1 MDYTTDRA
9 NIWHPYAS
17 AVTPPPVLGASASD
31 GACIVLDDGTRL
43 IDGISSWWCAAHGH
57 SSPAVVQAIQSQA
70 SKLPHVM
77 FAGFTHHPAMALA
90 ERLNQ
95 LMPSGL
101 NRYFYADSGSIAV
114 ECALKMAIQYQ
125 SAVGHLHRCRIAALK
140 GGYHGDT
147 LGAMSVSDPGGMHRI
162 FRGVLPEQ
170 FFAERPACR
179 FDGDWADADFASMES
194 LLDRHSDE
202 LAAVIVEP
210 IFQGANA
217 MWFYHP
223 EYLRKLRAACTER
236 GILLIF
242 DEIATGFGRTGR
254 LFASEYAGVQPD
266 IMTIGKALTAGTIS
280 LAVAAASDRVAAPI
294 QAFLHGPT
302 FMANPLACAAACAS
316 LDLLSSYDW
325 KSEVNRI
332 ESRLKANLASC
343 RTCANVRDVRVLGAI
358 GALEVDR
365 IPDPE
370 TTRKIVLETGVWLRP
385 YDHFIYTMPPF
396 VTDDAVLDR
405 IASAMRILADAV

>member
-1 MDYTTDRA
+1 MDYATDRA

-31 GACIVLDDGTRL
+31 GAYLTLDDGTHL

-57 SSPAVVQAIQSQA
+57 SRPEVVEAIRRQAQS
-70 SKLPHVM
+70 LPHVM
-77 FAGFTHHPAMALA
+77 FAGFTHRPAMELA
-90 ERLNQ
+90 ERLNT
-95 LMPSGL
+95 LMPCGL

-125 SAVGHLHRCRIAALK
+125 AATGHPGRCRIAALK

-147 LGAMSVSDPGGMHRI
+147 VGAMAVSDPGGMHRVFHGI
-162 FRGVLPEQ
+162 LPRQ
-170 FFAERPACR
+170 FFAGRPACR
-179 FDGDWADADFASMES
+179 FGGEWDDKDFASMEA
-194 LLDRHSDE
+194 LLNEHGDE

-223 EYLRKLRAACTER
+223 EYLRKLRAACMAR
-236 GILLIF
+236 GVLLIF

-254 LFASEYAGVQPD
+254 LFASEYAGVTPD

-280 LAVAAASDRVAAPI
+280 LAVAAATDQVAAPI
-294 QAFLHGPT
+294 ETFLHGPT

-316 LDLLSSYDW
+316 LGVLNSYDW
-325 KSEVNRI
+325 KSEVARI
-332 ESRLKANLASC
+332 ETQLKNTLAPC
-343 RTCANVRDVRVLGAI
+343 CACPNVRDVRVLGAV
-358 GALEVDR
+358 GVLEVDR
-365 IPDPE
+365 IPSPE
-370 TTRKIVLETGVWLRP
+370 TTQKIVLETGVWLRP

-396 VTDDAVLDR
+396 VTDDASLKR
-405 IASAMRILADAV
+405 IANAMRILADAV